1 MRRITVN
8 GTGFAKGAAI
18 YFAGAA
24 LPTTFVSD
32 TQLTATGHVAMP
44 VGRLAAVKV
53 TNPNPGTATS
63 TPIAVPVRLAVE
75 NDAVRR
81 PRSASSK

>member
-1 MRRITVN
+1 MNPNPESPGSATITVN
-8 GTGFAKGAAI
+8 GTGFANGAAI

-32 TQLTATGHVAMP
+32 TQLTATGTIAMP

-53 TNPNPGTATS
+53 VNPNPGTSNT
-63 TPIAVPVRLAVE
+63 
-75 NDAVRR
+75 
-81 PRSASSK
+81 